1 MHFKKNAVHPLERFP
16 LEIWQLI
23 ANNLDPFELEKL
35 KLSSMTLYTSL
46 QKRKDKKLNAVGQL
60 AVRWYSKLDWSRKS
74 VLCVA
79 SHTHVSIHSPVPMA
93 DTSPVRSAEISYAK
107 VAFDWPPT

>member
-23 ANNLDPFELEKL
+23 ANNLDPFEMGKL

-46 QKRKDKKLNAVGQL
+46 QKRKDMC
-60 AVRWYSKLDWSRKS
+60 D
-74 VLCVA
+74 
-79 SHTHVSIHSPVPMA
+79 M
-93 DTSPVRSAEISYAK
+93 RSETPRRGRSGTAIFISNQC
-107 VAFDWPPT
+107 DDGH